1 MPLRRTPPK
10 KKLQGS
16 TSDLTDDSTKDELP
30 KDELPKGQ
38 TQGTNITTRPKRKAR
53 EEVKDELRSFMEEI
67 KGIVHEIKSQNNEI
81 NTELTSIKSAISD
94 IRSEISSVRADYRDA
109 MNSIADIQC
118 RQVEMSKEFVDLTK
132 SIEFY
137 HANQNDFQQR
147 LEKLETSMNAG
158 QSSGSELKTISNTI
172 ETLKTEIR
180 QQQQWER
187 LMNLEVSGVPESNS
201 EDVIDI
207 ITRIA
212 DHAGVKLTRDNVIHA
227 TRVQP
232 RQNVSGRPKVIIVKL
247 KNRYL
252 KDNILA
258 GLRKTRGVTTHDIS
272 IPGEPRRIFVNEHL
286 TIDNKLLF
294 KKCREFAKSKFYQ
307 FTWVKNCRIY
317 MRKDDT
323 SPAIYI
329 KHDSDLYKL
338 H

>member
-10 KKLQGS
+10 KSQES
-16 TSDLTDDSTKDELP
+16 TPDLTDDSTKDELP
-30 KDELPKGQ
+30 KGQ
-38 TQGTNITTRPKRKAR
+38 KQGTNIATRSKRKAR
-53 EEVKDELRSFMEEI
+53 EEVNDELRSFMEEI

-81 NTELTSIKSAISD
+81 NTELASIKSAISD
-94 IRSEISSVRADYRDA
+94 IRSEVNSVRADYRDA

-118 RQVEMSKEFVDLTK
+118 KQVEMSKEFVELTK
-132 SIEFY
+132 STEFY

-147 LEKLETSMNAG
+147 LEKLETAMNAG
-158 QSSGSELKTISNTI
+158 QSSGSELRTISNTI
-172 ETLKTEIR
+172 ETLKTEIH

-187 LMNLEVSGVPESNS
+187 LMNLEVSGIPESNS
-201 EDVIDI
+201 EDVIDYV
-207 ITRIA
+207 TRIA
-212 DHAGVKLTRDNVIHA
+212 DHAGVKLTRDNIIHA

-272 IPGEPRRIFVNEHL
+272 VPGEPRRIFVNEHL
-286 TIDNKLLF
+286 TVDNKLLF

-323 SPAIYI
+323 SAAIYI
-329 KHDSDLYKL
+329 KHDADLYKL

>member
-1 MPLRRTPPK
+1 MPLRRTPP

-16 TSDLTDDSTKDELP
+16 TSDLTEDSTKDELP
-30 KDELPKGQ
+30 KGK

-53 EEVKDELRSFMEEI
+53 EEVNDELRSFMEEI
-67 KGIVHEIKSQNNEI
+67 KEIVHEIKSQNNEI
-81 NTELTSIKSAISD
+81 NTELASIKSAISD
-94 IRSEISSVRADYRDA
+94 IRSEVNSVRADYRDA

-118 RQVEMSKEFVDLTK
+118 KQVEMSKEFVELTK

-187 LMNLEVSGVPESNS
+187 LMNLEVSGVPESNR

-207 ITRIA
+207 VTRIA

-272 IPGEPRRIFVNEHL
+272 VPGEPKRIFVNEHL